1 MKFVCLKCETYMTF
15 EKVEKPAEG
24 SLGVFFECPSCQSR
38 FSMVTNPGET
48 QMVSSLGVQLG
59 GRTEAPKPLEM
70 TRGGLEENVSAGAGQ
85 MAAYLNEKIQGGQPA
100 AAKAPAASAAPA
112 STSAPGTSSEGG
124 GCPFSAMV
132 AQMGL
137 GSTGATGTQ
146 APPAG
151 EQLLWT
157 PDAQEKLAKLP
168 SFVQPMVKS
177 SVETYAR
184 KNGFTTVTLQVMDDS
199 KNASTEGIR
208 WTPEAQQRLDNIP
221 DFIRPMAR
229 REIERLVKERGGSE
243 ITAQV
248 MEEAKEKFMKF
259 M

>member
-70 TRGGLEENVSAGAGQ
+70 TRGGLEDNVSAGMGQ
-85 MAAYLNEKIQGGQPA
+85 MAAYLNEKIQGGQSA
-100 AAKAPAASAAPA
+100 AVSAPAASAAPA
-112 STSAPGTSSEGG
+112 GAGAPGTTSEGG

-137 GSTGATGTQ
+137 GSTGSTS
-146 APPAG
+146 APAPVG
-151 EQLLWT
+151 EQILWT

-199 KNASTEGIR
+199 KNASTEGIK

-229 REIERLVKERGGSE
+229 REIERLVKERGQSE

>member
-1 MKFVCLKCETYMTF
+1 
-15 EKVEKPAEG
+15 
-24 SLGVFFECPSCQSR
+24 
-38 FSMVTNPGET
+38 MVTNPGET

-59 GRTEAPKPLEM
+59 GRTVDHTPLEM
-70 TRGGLEENVSAGAGQ
+70 TRGGLQDNVSAGMGQ

-100 AAKAPAASAAPA
+100 ASAAAP
-112 STSAPGTSSEGG
+112 SAPSSGSDSSSEGG
-124 GCPFSAMV
+124 GCPFSAIV

-137 GSTGATGTQ
+137 GSSGSTGTT
-146 APPAG
+146 APTG

-184 KNGFTTVTLQVMDDS
+184 KSGFMTVTLQVMDDS
-199 KNASTEGIR
+199 KNSSTEGIR

-229 REIERLVKERGGSE
+229 REIERLVKERGASE
-243 ITAQV
+243 ITAEV